1 MVYCVYNALR
11 VLYSSFYS
19 SSFFLLPSSL
29 SGVARGQRTQ
39 PLCVRRW
46 GERAAPHAMRV
57 CTISRP
63 YCASRG
69 GGWRGRRGRRG
80 RREGGRRD
88 CCTCDTSKNTSEHGE
103 DGHTWARVHR
113 ILAWQP
119 PVPPVSAYRSDRR
132 CGRER
137 ERARERC
144 VLMLW
149 LMLMVYGRIQA
160 IRDTTGT
167 VLVLTVLTCHISF
180 SLLPSP
186 FFLLPSSS
194 AEHLHAVIPGAPLSA
209 GSALFYDTR
218 VVRHTHTNHTCI
230 YIQDIHK
237 RVI

>member
-1 MVYCVYNALR
+1 VPVIESILGDCRYEVSIVCSRPGAVGQVRHRCGEKERERERETVCMSSMVYCVYNALR

-137 ERARERC
+137 ERERARG
-144 VLMLW
+144 V
-149 LMLMVYGRIQA
+149 
-160 IRDTTGT
+160 
-167 VLVLTVLTCHISF
+167 F
-180 SLLPSP
+180 
-186 FFLLPSSS
+186 
-194 AEHLHAVIPGAPLSA
+194 
-209 GSALFYDTR
+209 
-218 VVRHTHTNHTCI
+218 
-230 YIQDIHK
+230 
-237 RVI
+237 